1 MNPRNIAVLVVA
13 VILAGGAA
21 FMVRSYLNQATIDAQ
36 KQVEQKIQTAPPQ
49 IPTEK
54 VLVAKTDLVVG
65 TFVRA
70 EDLHWQ
76 TWPTESI
83 APNYVVQNANF
94 ADAGKGEKRL
104 TIDDFKGAVVRLP
117 ITAGQPMTPGLVA
130 RAGEQGFLAA
140 VLRPG
145 MRAISVAINA
155 TSGISGFMLPGDR
168 VDLIWN
174 VKTKV
179 DYGGGFTGFTQTI
192 MKNIRVIAID
202 QRTQANSATPA
213 RTATLEVTPKQ
224 AEAIN
229 LANSLGKLDFTLR
242 SVAPEEDGKEL
253 EDDELS
259 DGLLL
264 ASGPDGLAAGG
275 LLDSELLTVSL
286 DEEEQPDILKDS
298 YTLPAELLFNLRA
311 KPRQQV
317 QQPRRA
323 SSRGSGSGGGGGG
336 ATVRRTST
344 GSSTTKVS
352 IVRGTQTQTVTVKK

>member
-13 VILAGGAA
+13 VILAGAAA
-21 FMVRSYLNQATIDAQ
+21 FMVRSYLADTRSQIENQAR
-36 KQVEQKIQTAPPQ
+36 KEIQTAPPQ
-49 IPTEK
+49 IPTQK

-65 TFVRA
+65 TFVKA

-83 APNYVVQNANF
+83 APSYVVEGAGL
-94 ADAGKGEKRL
+94 ADAGKGEKKL
-104 TIDDFKGAVVRLP
+104 TIDDFIGAVVRLP

-145 MRAISVAINA
+145 MRAISVAVSA

-168 VDLIWN
+168 VDMIWN

-192 MKNIRVIAID
+192 MKDIRVIAID
-202 QRTQANSATPA
+202 QRTQANAATPA
-213 RTATLEVTPKQ
+213 KTVTLEVTPKQ

-229 LANSLGKLDFTLR
+229 LALSLGQVDFALR
-242 SVAPEEDGKEL
+242 SVAPEKDGTET
-253 EDDELS
+253 EDEL
-259 DGLLL
+259 DGGLLL
-264 ASGPDGLAAGG
+264 VSATEGG
-275 LLDSELLTVSL
+275 LVGSDLIAVSQ
-286 DEEEQPDILKDS
+286 DEAAPDIMKDS

-311 KPRQQV
+311 RQPEQV
-317 QQPRRA
+317 TQPPRRSA
-323 SSRGSGSGGGGGG
+323 SGSGSSRVSSGSG
-336 ATVRRTST
+336 VRRVSK
-344 GSSTTKVS
+344 SSTVKINV
-352 IVRGTQTQTVTVKK
+352 VRGIQSQTVTVKD